1 MLFDC
6 SIAENIQYGDNSRT
20 VNMEEIIEAAK
31 KAYLHD
37 FVMTLPDVSYA
48 FLFIT
53 ADDLNSQIS
62 SLIWLKVDMKCSSPL
77 LCLMNLEVCNQKKM

>member
-20 VNMEEIIEAAK
+20 VSMQEIIEAAK

-48 FLFIT
+48 FLFIMT
-53 ADDLNSQIS
+53 DNLNLRIS
-62 SLIWLKVDMKCSSPL
+62 SLIWLKVDIKYSSPI
-77 LCLMNLEVCNQKKM
+77 LCL